1 MSATIYDPDT
11 ALAHIHYCEKV
22 QHKLKR
28 IISHYH
34 KAKPPADVR
43 KSLATNRRCLRITVS
58 KGGL

>member
-1 MSATIYDPDT
+1 MSATIYEPDT

-28 IISHYH
+28 IIGHCQ
-34 KAKPPADVR
+34 KTKPPAGVR
-43 KSLATNRRCLRITVS
+43 KSLATNRRHLRITVS